1 MLSKKN
7 KRQSAA
13 KPLSS
18 SEYEEGSET
27 ISRKE
32 STETASFLEIAD
44 SKVYAL
50 KDLLKHI
57 PQVSCL
63 QMISCYKNNRSYIG
77 STPLKSVAESM
88 QSKIPKSSF

>member
-32 STETASFLEIAD
+32 STETASFLETAD

-63 QMISCYKNNRSYIG
+63 HMIVVIKTTDLI
-77 STPLKSVAESM
+77 
-88 QSKIPKSSF
+88 